1 MSGLEDLTMLQQLPD
16 VPPQTTKLPIDY
28 KPAMLEPQL
37 KSDMDTGF
45 SIDKVKKLTEYK
57 LAPPS
62 QVLQGSMKG
71 DIDINDDKSIG
82 KKLHKLGSEKGSLSK
97 GVGKKNNKERIDELT
112 KDIKLIKKY
121 RDRIQII
128 DEGKKTL
135 IGNGYT
141 QPKRNAYKISSGG
154 KYGNLIID
162 IPKLMRQLHL
172 VAKKDGN

>member
-1 MSGLEDLTMLQQLPD
+1 M
-16 VPPQTTKLPIDY
+16 
-28 KPAMLEPQL
+28 
-37 KSDMDTGF
+37 
-45 SIDKVKKLTEYK
+45 VKKK
-57 LAPPS
+57 
-62 QVLQGSMKG
+62 
-71 DIDINDDKSIG
+71 
-82 KKLHKLGSEKGSLSK
+82 
-97 GVGKKNNKERIDELT
+97 NKEQIDELT